1 MANVTVQ
8 IAVSSVS
15 ANGDFRGRVIKG
27 WETFSITVKGEPVT
41 KKRVWTMWLDYPS
54 DITKGDVIEFTG
66 QLGTK
71 IADYEAKD
79 GSTGKT
85 VEHSL
90 NQCQWR
96 AISRAIPIPTNP
108 AVETTVSNDH
118 PF

>member
-1 MANVTVQ
+1 MAQVNVQ
-8 IAVSSVS
+8 IVVSSVS

-27 WETFSITVKGEPVT
+27 WESYQVEFRGQKET
-41 KKRVWTMWLDYPS
+41 KKREWTMWLDLPS

-66 QLGTK
+66 ELITK
-71 IADYEAKD
+71 TD
-79 GSTGKT
+79 GVQHEYQGRTYFK

-96 AISRAIPIPTNP
+96 AISRAVPLPANP
-108 AVETTVSNDH
+108 AVEVSTDS

>member
-1 MANVTVQ
+1 MAKVVVQ
-8 IAVSSVS
+8 ISVSSVS

-27 WETFSITVKGEPVT
+27 WETFQITVKGEPVT

-54 DITKGDVIEFTG
+54 DITKGDVIEFEG

-71 IADYEAKD
+71 VADYETKD
-79 GSTGKT
+79 GTTGKT

-96 AISRAIPIPTNP
+96 AISRAVPLPANP
-108 AVETTVSNDH
+108 AVEVSTDS